1 MIEKRIRE
9 SIAVKQELLNDRK
22 MIETIDR
29 AVNAIISCFKN
40 GHRLWLCGNGGS
52 AADAQ
57 HIAAELS
64 GRFYLNRPPLPAE
77 AINVETS

>member
-1 MIEKRIRE
+1 MIEQRIRE
-9 SIAVKQELLNDRK
+9 SIAVKQKLLDDHK
-22 MIETIDR
+22 TVETIER
-29 AVNAIISCFKN
+29 AVNAIIACFKN

-77 AINVETS
+77 ALP